1 MFLIM
6 NISTKKAHD
15 KKLQF
20 INAFNEME
28 KALLRHQNLEWSK
41 TREL

>member
-1 MFLIM
+1 MFLVM
-6 NISTKKAHD
+6 NISTKKAHT

-20 INAFNEME
+20 IRAFNEME
-28 KALLRHQNLEWSK
+28 KALLNHQNIEWNK

>member
-1 MFLIM
+1 MFLVM

-15 KKLQF
+15 KKIQF
-20 INAFNEME
+20 IDAFNAME
-28 KALLRHQNLEWSK
+28 KALLQKTNVEWNK